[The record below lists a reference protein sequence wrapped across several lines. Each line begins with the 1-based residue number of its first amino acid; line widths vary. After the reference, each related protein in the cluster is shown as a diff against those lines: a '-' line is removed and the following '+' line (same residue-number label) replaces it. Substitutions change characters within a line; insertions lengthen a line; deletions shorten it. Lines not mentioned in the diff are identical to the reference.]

1 MPKSK
6 KNLSR
11 ELLPK
16 LADALANSEEFCLLV
31 KEFTSNRSDRL
42 DTIVVAASAAI
53 DYPEWGPSTS
63 TGNAVVQ
70 SFTARLLHADPSTLS
85 PNARR
90 LQSMLSDRVT
100 VKKHRKHLHRQVA
113 NRIGFKERD
122 FHLSLPADISAIE
135 LERLSTPYPLE
146 DHIVLEQC
154 YDPLPDPPKCTIRPA
169 TTSTST
175 VCWTKA
181 SYDTL
186 SP

>member
-70 SFTARLLHADPSTLS
+70 SFTARLLHADPSTPS

-100 VKKHRKHLHRQVA
+100 VKKTSQTLTSASRQSHRVQRK
-113 NRIGFKERD
+113 G
-122 FHLSLPADISAIE
+122 
-135 LERLSTPYPLE
+135 
-146 DHIVLEQC
+146 
-154 YDPLPDPPKCTIRPA
+154 
-169 TTSTST
+169 
-175 VCWTKA
+175 
-181 SYDTL
+181 L
-186 SP
+186 SPEPPCRHLCHRARASLHSISS